1 MQGDLFDRK
10 IYYYDWISDV
20 AGLEPFILSM
30 QIGDTFKHKNISYE
44 IIEIDMVNQSFTIE
58 EIDEQG

>member
-1 MQGDLFDRK
+1 MQRDLFESK
-10 IYYYDWISDV
+10 IYYYDWRTDI

-30 QIGDTFKHKNISYE
+30 QIGDTFKHKNVCYE

-58 EIDEQG
+58 EIDE